1 MKRAFGL
8 IFLLVFFFSLWSAG
22 MDEAAAAGLPEK
34 LLRLRVVAQSDS
46 PADQT
51 DKLLV
56 RDAVLRALRPMLADC
71 GSLEEVRAV
80 TAQALPLLAEA
91 AGEALEETG
100 RALPLSLCLG
110 PEECPQRAYEDFT
123 LPAGSYETLTVTL
136 GSGEGHNWW
145 CVVFPPL
152 CLAAAGE
159 GGEENGDEEWSVFS
173 PAEKRLV
180 TAEGA
185 ELRFR
190 CLELWQKLRKWLIV
204 S

>member
-1 MKRAFGL
+1 MKRVFGL
-8 IFLLVFFFSLWSAG
+8 VFLLVFFFSLWSAG
-22 MDEAAAAGLPEK
+22 MDEAAADCLPEK

-56 RDAVLRALRPMLADC
+56 RDAVLRALRPMLEDC
-71 GSLEEVRAV
+71 CSLEEVRAV
-80 TAQALPLLAEA
+80 AAQALPQLAEA
-91 AGEALEETG
+91 AAGALEADRAIPLTLRLGTET
-100 RALPLSLCLG
+100 
-110 PEECPQRAYEDFT
+110 CPQRAYEDFT
-123 LPAGSYETLTVTL
+123 LPAGEYETLTVTL

-159 GGEENGDEEWSVFS
+159 VGEDGEEEWSVFS
-173 PAEKRLV
+173 PAEKRLITSGGV
-180 TAEGA
+180 

-190 CLELWQKLRKWLIV
+190 CLELLRKLRTRT
-204 S
+204 SS

>member
-34 LLRLRVVAQSDS
+34 LLRLRVVAESDS

-56 RDAVLRALRPMLADC
+56 RDAILRALRPMLADC
-71 GSLEEVRAV
+71 GSLEEVRTV

-91 AGEALEETG
+91 AADVLDREG
-100 RALPLSLCLG
+100 RALPLTLRLG
-110 PEECPQRAYEDFT
+110 AEDCPLRAYEDFT

-145 CVVFPPL
+145 CVIFPPL

-159 GGEENGDEEWSVFS
+159 SGEDGEEEWSVFS

-180 TAEGA
+180 TSGGVEV
-185 ELRFR
+185 RFR
-190 CLELWQKLRKWLIV
+190 CLELWHKLCAWLRG
-204 S
+204 

>member
-8 IFLLVFFFSLWSAG
+8 VFLLVFFFSLWSAG
-22 MDEAAAAGLPEK
+22 MDEAAEAGLPEK

-56 RDAVLRALRPMLADC
+56 RDAVLRALRPMLEDCAD
-71 GSLEEVRAV
+71 LEEVRAV
-80 TAQALPLLAEA
+80 AARALPQLAEA
-91 AGEALEETG
+91 AAGALEADRAIPLTLRLGTET
-100 RALPLSLCLG
+100 
-110 PEECPQRAYEDFT
+110 CPRRAYEDFT
-123 LPAGSYETLTVTL
+123 LPAGEYETLTVTL

-152 CLAAAGE
+152 CLAAAEEAGE
-159 GGEENGDEEWSVFS
+159 DGEEEEWSVFS
-173 PAEKRLV
+173 PAEKRLITSGV
-180 TAEGA
+180 

-190 CLELWQKLRKWLIV
+190 CLELLRKLRART
-204 S
+204 SS